1 MKLALEIDRE
11 ASVLIL
17 VEALKEQLSS
27 EGIEHGQDLRLYEVR
42 INFNFNPGAPDGFI
56 FDVKRFCRKFFKLL
70 KINKMHKIHKEF
82 HPKSLNLTKA
92 ICYIFTRDVQM
103 DDRFWLLK

>member
-1 MKLALEIDRE
+1 MKLALEIDRD

-42 INFNFNPGAPDGFI
+42 KKLYLTWGLLMALFLMSNVSIEILEFFI
-56 FDVKRFCRKFFKLL
+56 FFQ
-70 KINKMHKIHKEF
+70 
-82 HPKSLNLTKA
+82 NLFVL
-92 ICYIFTRDVQM
+92 C
-103 DDRFWLLK
+103 